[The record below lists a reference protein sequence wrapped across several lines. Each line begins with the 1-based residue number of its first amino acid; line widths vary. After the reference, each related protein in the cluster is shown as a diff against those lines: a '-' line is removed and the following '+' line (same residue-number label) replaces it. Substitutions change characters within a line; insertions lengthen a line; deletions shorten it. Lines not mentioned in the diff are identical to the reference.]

1 MIWLVVLLFFVLVLI
16 YFQYRP
22 IQPEYELA
30 NVDEDA
36 DLDEDA
42 ELDEYEL
49 ESNESDE
56 FRIQI

>member
-1 MIWLVVLLFFVLVLI
+1 MIWLVFLLFFVLVLI

-36 DLDEDA
+36 DLDE
-42 ELDEYEL
+42 YEL